1 MMGYCSALSCPS
13 ATCRVCKDSTAT
25 FCGFPLQNKALL
37 KRWIHAVGRDVG
49 MPSEHQQLCL
59 KHFEDGSSEINPL
72 RIRKNGWLLKEAVP
86 KKFILGEDGNCLVR
100 TPHRLCGRKSN

>member
-25 FCGFPLQNKALL
+25 FQNKALL
-37 KRWIHAVGRDVG
+37 KRWIHTVGRDMG

-86 KKFILGEDGNCLVR
+86 KKFILGEDGNCLIR
-100 TPHRLCGRKSN
+100 TPHKLCGRISN